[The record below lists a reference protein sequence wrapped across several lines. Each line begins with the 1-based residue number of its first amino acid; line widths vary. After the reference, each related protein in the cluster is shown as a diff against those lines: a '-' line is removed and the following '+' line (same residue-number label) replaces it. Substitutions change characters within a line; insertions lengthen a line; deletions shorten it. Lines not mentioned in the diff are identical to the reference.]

1 MASAMP
7 SALPKKL
14 TRQLSALTLH
24 SNVVDLSYDR
34 DRDNE
39 VTQATG
45 SNFIKPLR
53 SEFTSLES

>member
-1 MASAMP
+1 MASSMP

-53 SEFTSLES
+53 S